1 MIMAICLV
9 WLVDLGRML
18 RRGLRMTAADEGLDL
33 YAGVSG
39 DESTLRLVWPQ
50 WQGCWHLQCAES
62 GRGIPF

>member
-1 MIMAICLV
+1 MA
-9 WLVDLGRML
+9 
-18 RRGLRMTAADEGLDL
+18 AADEGLDL

-50 WQGCWHLQCAES
+50 WQGCWHVQCAES